1 MSNEK
6 KQEESKKKTKTK
18 KKKVLGIDLGTT
30 NSCMAVMEGGE
41 VDVIPNSEGTRTTPS
56 AVSIKGDDI
65 TVGEHAKR
73 QAITDPQH
81 TVRSIKR
88 HMGEDYNV
96 EIEGKEYTPQEISAY
111 ILQKMKNDAEEYVG
125 EKIEDVVIT
134 VPAYFT
140 DSQRQA
146 TKDAGK
152 IAGLNVLRIINEP
165 TAAALAYGLD
175 KQDQEH
181 NILVYDFGG
190 GTFDVSILEVGD
202 GVIEVKATSGD
213 NHLGGDDI
221 DDALVDYFAKEFK
234 ENHGVDLRSQKDAV
248 QRLKEA
254 AEKAKIE
261 LSSKKSTEINI
272 PYIYS
277 DNTGPKHF
285 KMTLSRAKLEDLMES
300 IIDKTIEPTKQA
312 LKDADMDSDEIQKII
327 LIGGS
332 TRIPLVRK
340 KLKEI
345 FNKDP
350 DRHVNPDEAV
360 ALGAA
365 LQGAVLA
372 GEVTD
377 ILLLDVTPLSL
388 GIETLGGVFTKLI
401 EKNTTVPVK
410 KSKTFTTAENN
421 QNAVTIRIYQ
431 GERPMAK
438 DNHFL
443 GEFNLVGIPPAPK
456 GVPQIEVTFD
466 IDSNGILNVSAKD
479 KGTGKEQKIVI
490 SETANLSEDEIEKMK
505 EQAEKF
511 AEEDKKKKEKAETVN
526 QAHTLVSSVDKTK
539 EQLGD
544 KVDESKF
551 EGVDE
556 LKEELEELV
565 KKGEKGYDQ
574 LSDDDIEK
582 IKEKTEELSEKL
594 QEISKELYQQAQA
607 QQQAQQQA
615 NPGASSASSSE
626 KTSDDEDVVD
636 GNYKEKDDEEDDKKE
651 D

>member
-1 MSNEK
+1 M
-6 KQEESKKKTKTK
+6 SKKENKKNEGNKKTK

-30 NSCMAVMEGGE
+30 NSCMAIMEAGE
-41 VDVIPNSEGTRTTPS
+41 ADVVPNSEGSRTTPS
-56 AVSIKGDDI
+56 VVTIKEDDV

-73 QAITDPQH
+73 QYITDPQH

-88 HMGEDYNV
+88 HMGEDYKV
-96 EIEGKEYTPQEISAY
+96 DIENNEYTPQEVSAY
-111 ILQKMKNDAEEYVG
+111 ILQKMKKDAEEYIG
-125 EKIEDVVIT
+125 EKIEDAVIT

-165 TAAALAYGLD
+165 TAAALAYGLN
-175 KQDQEH
+175 KQDKEH

-221 DDALVDYFAKEFK
+221 DEALIDHFVDSFK
-234 ENHGVDLRSQKDAV
+234 EEHGVDLRSEKDAI

-261 LSSKKSTEINI
+261 LSSKKSTEVSI

-277 DNTGPKHF
+277 DNSGPKHL
-285 KMTLSRAKLEDLMES
+285 KMTLSRAKLEELMEP
-300 IIDKTIEPTKQA
+300 IIEKTIKPTKQA
-312 LKDADMDSDEIQKII
+312 LKDAEMSSSDIEKII

-340 KLKEI
+340 KLNDI
-345 FNKDP
+345 FNKNP

-360 ALGAA
+360 AIGAA
-365 LQGAVLA
+365 LQGGVLA
-372 GEVTD
+372 GEAKD

-401 EKNTTVPVK
+401 EKNTTIPVK
-410 KSKTFTTAENN
+410 KSKTFTTAEDN
-421 QNAVTIRIYQ
+421 QNAVTIRVYQ

-443 GEFNLVGIPPAPK
+443 GQFDLVGIPPAPK
-456 GVPQIEVTFD
+456 GTPQVEVTFD

-490 SETANLSEDEIEKMK
+490 SETANLSEDEIEEMK

-511 AEEDKKKKEKAETVN
+511 EEEDKKKKERAEKIN
-526 QAHTLVSSVDKTK
+526 QAHSLVNSVDKTK

-551 EGVDE
+551 EEVDE
-556 LKEELEELV
+556 IKEELEELI

-574 LSDDDIEK
+574 LSDDDVEKIEK
-582 IKEKTEELSEKL
+582 KKDKLSEKL
-594 QEISKELYQQAQA
+594 QEISKELYQQAQGA
-607 QQQAQQQA
+607 QGQPGPGGV
-615 NPGASSASSSE
+615 NPGANQKKESSD
-626 KTSDDEDVVD
+626 DDEDVVE
-636 GNYKEKDDEEDDKKE
+636 GNYKENEDGKN
-651 D
+651 

>member
-1 MSNEK
+1 
-6 KQEESKKKTKTK
+6 
-18 KKKVLGIDLGTT
+18 
-30 NSCMAVMEGGE
+30 
-41 VDVIPNSEGTRTTPS
+41 VIPNSEGSRTTPS
-56 AVSIKGDDI
+56 VVSIKGDDI
-65 TVGEHAKR
+65 TVGEHAKH

-88 HMGEDYNV
+88 HMGEDYSI
-96 EIEGKEYTPQEISAY
+96 EIEGKEYTPQEVSAY

-202 GVIEVKATSGD
+202 GVIEVKATNGD

-221 DDALVDYFAKEFK
+221 DDALVDYFAKDFK
-234 ENHGVDLRSQKDAV
+234 ENHGIDLRSKKDSV

-261 LSSKKSTEINI
+261 LSSKKSTEVNI

-285 KMTLSRAKLEDLMES
+285 KMTLSRAKLEDLVEP
-300 IIDKTIEPTKQA
+300 IVDKTIEPTKQA
-312 LKDADMDSDEIQKII
+312 LEDAGMDSDEIKKII

-340 KLKEI
+340 KLNDI
-345 FNKDP
+345 FNKNP

-377 ILLLDVTPLSL
+377 ILLLDVTPISL

-490 SETANLSEDEIEKMK
+490 SETANLSEEDIEEMK

-526 QAHTLVSSVDKTK
+526 QAHSLVSSVDKTK

-574 LSDDDIEK
+574 LSDEDVEKIEK
-582 IKEKTEELSEKL
+582 KTEELSEKL

-615 NPGASSASSSE
+615 QPGAANSSS
-626 KTSDDEDVVD
+626 KASDEEEVVD
-636 GNYKEKDDEEDDKKE
+636 GNYKEEDDKKE